1 LENTANLSYEILLVY
16 IIKSDCMKRI
26 FTMISAAALVL
37 TLGAVFTACEGPAGK
52 DGLNGKDGAAG
63 TNGLNGKDGNA
74 TCGVCHNQGTVMFAK
89 ILEYENSVH
98 FTGGDI
104 EGDRGNPCIS
114 CHTSEGFVQR
124 AATGLDTATS
134 ISATYSPIN
143 CRTCHFIHTNYD
155 TTDWSLRT
163 TSQVALMINKSITLP
178 DLGKGNLCAHCHQP
192 RLPTP
197 MVGAV
202 GTDTITITSNR
213 WGLHHGPQSALLTGN
228 AAYQFASA
236 ATYGSSSHKNAPDGC
251 IQCHMSYSL
260 NLTAGGHTFK
270 AGYLSGT
277 TNTINLGACT
287 SCHNGSITAKITAL
301 KITSDQ
307 NAIDTLISHL
317 AVKLIAAKI
326 LDPATLLLKATTS
339 KPLKITNDQAGAVL
353 NYQMVSEDRSHGV
366 HNLNYATYMLN
377 ASIAIFP

>member
-1 LENTANLSYEILLVY
+1 
-16 IIKSDCMKRI
+16 MKRI
-26 FTMISAAALVL
+26 LTMISSAALVISM
-37 TLGAVFTACEGPAGK
+37 GAVFTACEGPAGPA
-52 DGLNGKDGAAG
+52 GKDGSNG
-63 TNGLNGKDGNA
+63 TNGTNGANGANGNA
-74 TCGVCHNQGTVMFAK
+74 TCGVCHNAGTVMFAK

-124 AATGLDTATS
+124 AASGLDTATS
-134 ISATYSPIN
+134 LSATYSPVN

-155 TTDWSLRT
+155 STDWSLRT
-163 TSQVALMINKSITLP
+163 TSQVSMMINKSITLP
-178 DLGKGNLCAHCHQP
+178 DLGKGNLCANCHQP
-192 RLPTP
+192 RLPSP
-197 MVGAV
+197 MVGAT
-202 GTDTITITSNR
+202 GTDSITITSNR

-236 ATYGSSSHKNAPDGC
+236 AAYGSSSHKRAKDGC

-287 SCHNGSITAKITAL
+287 TCHNGSITATLTAG
-301 KITSDQ
+301 KVTTDQ
-307 NAIDTLISHL
+307 NAIDTLVSHL
-317 AVKLIAAKI
+317 LTKLVAAKI
-326 LDPATLLLKATTS
+326 IDPATGLLKMKAG
-339 KPLKITNDQAGAVL
+339 KLKITNDEAGAVL
-353 NYQMVSEDRSHGV
+353 NYQMVTEDKSHGV
-366 HNLNYATYMLN
+366 HNLNYATDMLN